1 MKFRRRLDS
10 GAKPLY
16 PRCSSGACWLMEFK
30 NLARLLLIGAFIT
43 VLVFVLHDRGRLDT
57 LELKSLDVRFQIRGP
72 IAPRLPIVIVTIDQ
86 DSFDELDLPWPWP
99 RTLHAELIRKLSKAG
114 AKLIAFDVLF
124 TEPKPD
130 AREDRALAEA
140 IKDAGNV
147 VLAAEYTE
155 VPSQVGPRTRLSL
168 PIPIIRQHALGYG
181 PANLITDPDGIIRSG
196 RLVLPFQEKV
206 FPGFSYSIFQGI
218 TGNNNPRGAAVAT
231 RPYLINYHGPA
242 RTYPVVPYYRI
253 IRDEIEPS
261 FFRGKIAIVGAFSP
275 SLHDLFPTPFSA
287 SEPTAGVEI
296 QANFVET
303 LAANDPIIPMSRWL
317 HGAIFL
323 LLAAAAI
330 WASIRLHPFKATAA
344 VLALNALYAFAAL
357 YIFSY
362 YQLWMPV
369 VPIILATSL
378 SYGGIIL
385 DHYVR
390 EQRERMRL
398 RATFSKYVSADV
410 VEEILKNREGLGLE
424 GKRRHITVLFSD
436 VRGFTSLSEQISP
449 EQVVSLLSDY
459 LGKVSEIVF
468 RHKGTID
475 KFIGDAVFAV
485 FGAPVS
491 HGDDALR
498 AVQTG
503 IEMIA
508 LVESLGPKWTEI
520 IGRPLKVGVGIN
532 TGEAVVGNIG
542 SEMRYD
548 YTCIGDT
555 VNLGARLEALTKE
568 LGVPMLISE
577 YSAAELKDSIPLRP
591 LRQVKVQGREAAIL
605 VYCPESL
612 MHGDTEAVP
621 DTAGPYI
628 QQHK

>member
-1 MKFRRRLDS
+1 M
-10 GAKPLY
+10 
-16 PRCSSGACWLMEFK
+16 
-30 NLARLLLIGAFIT
+30 IGAFLAA
-43 VLVFVLHDRGRLDT
+43 LVFTAYQRGLLDV
-57 LELKSLDVRFQIRGP
+57 LELKSLDLRFQIRGP
-72 IAPRLPIVIVTIDQ
+72 IAPELPIVIIGIDQ
-86 DSFDELDLPWPWP
+86 DSFDEMDLPWPWP
-99 RTLHAELIRKLSKAG
+99 RTLHAELIRKLSRAG

-124 TEPKPD
+124 TEPKAD
-130 AREDRALAEA
+130 AREDRALGEA

-155 VPSQVGPRTRLSL
+155 VPSQVGARTRLSL
-168 PIPIIRQHALGYG
+168 PIPTIRQHAIGYG
-181 PANLITDPDGIIRSG
+181 PANLITDRDGIIRSG
-196 RLVLPFQEKV
+196 RLVLPFQDKK
-206 FPGFSYSIFQGI
+206 FPGLAYRIYQG
-218 TGNNNPRGAAVAT
+218 AVGKQISADENLSSA
-231 RPYLINYHGPA
+231 PVLINFRGRA
-242 RTYPVVPYYRI
+242 RTYPIVPYYRI
-253 IRDEIEPS
+253 LRDEIEPE
-261 FFRGKIAIVGAFSP
+261 FFRGKVLLVGAISP

-303 LAANDPIIPMSRWL
+303 LAANDPIVRLPAWQYNAL
-317 HGAIFL
+317 FFFL
-323 LLAAAAI
+323 SIAAI
-330 WASIRLHPFKATAA
+330 WASIHLHPFKATAA
-344 VLALNALYAFAAL
+344 VLTLNALYAFAAL
-357 YIFSY
+357 YEFSY
-362 YQLWMPV
+362 HQLWIPV
-369 VPIILATSL
+369 VPILLATTL

-390 EQRERMRL
+390 EQRERMRT
-398 RATFSKYVSADV
+398 RAMFSKYVSADV
-410 VEEILKNREGLGLE
+410 VEEILNDREGLGLE

-436 VRGFTSLSEQISP
+436 IRGFTSLSEQISP

-459 LGKVSEIVF
+459 LGRVSNIVLK
-468 RHKGTID
+468 HGGTID

-485 FGAPVS
+485 YGAPKS

-503 IEMIA
+503 IEMIE
-508 LVESLGPKWTEI
+508 LVESLAPKWTEI

-577 YSAAELKDSIPLRP
+577 YTAAELKDSIPLRP

-612 MHGDTEAVP
+612 MHGESDVVP
-621 DTAGPYI
+621 DTTGPYI

>member
-1 MKFRRRLDS
+1 
-10 GAKPLY
+10 
-16 PRCSSGACWLMEFK
+16 MEFK
-30 NLARLLLIGAFIT
+30 NVFRPLLIGAFLAA
-43 VLVFVLHDRGRLDT
+43 LVFTAYQRGLLDV
-57 LELKSLDVRFQIRGP
+57 LELKSLDLRFQIRGP
-72 IAPRLPIVIVTIDQ
+72 IAPELPIVIVSIDQ

-99 RTLHAELIRKLSKAG
+99 RTLHAELIRKLSRAG
-114 AKLIAFDVLF
+114 TKLIAFDVLF

-130 AREDRALAEA
+130 AREDRALGEA

-155 VPSQVGPRTRLSL
+155 VPSQVGARTRLSL

-181 PANLITDPDGIIRSG
+181 PANLITDRDGIIRSG
-196 RLVLPFQEKV
+196 RLVLPFQEKK
-206 FPGFSYSIFQGI
+206 FPGFAYKIYQGI
-218 TGNNNPRGAAVAT
+218 AGKDSPTDERISSS
-231 RPYLINYHGPA
+231 PYLINYRGPA
-242 RTYPVVPYYRI
+242 RSYPVMPYYRI
-253 IRDEIEPS
+253 VRNEIEPS
-261 FFRGKIAIVGAFSP
+261 FFRDKIVIVGAFSP
-275 SLHDLFPTPFSA
+275 SLHDIFPTPFSA

-303 LAANDPIIPMSRWL
+303 LAANDPIVRLPAWQHNAL
-317 HGAIFL
+317 FFFL
-323 LLAAAAI
+323 SIAAI
-330 WASIRLHPFKATAA
+330 WASIHLHPFKATAA
-344 VLALNALYAFAAL
+344 VLTLNAVYAFAAL
-357 YIFSY
+357 YEFSY
-362 YQLWMPV
+362 HQLWIPV
-369 VPIILATSL
+369 VPILLATTL

-390 EQRERMRL
+390 EQRERMRT
-398 RATFSKYVSADV
+398 RAMFSKYVSADV
-410 VEEILKNREGLGLE
+410 VEEILNDREGLGLE

-436 VRGFTSLSEQISP
+436 VRGFTSISEQISP

-459 LGKVSEIVF
+459 LGQVSQIVF
-468 RHKGTID
+468 KHKGTID

-485 FGAPVS
+485 FGAPIS

-503 IEMIA
+503 IEMIE
-508 LVESLGPKWTEI
+508 LVESLAPKWTEI

-577 YSAAELKDSIPLRP
+577 YTAAELKDSIPLRP

-612 MHGDTEAVP
+612 MHGESDIVP
-621 DTAGPYI
+621 DTTGPYI